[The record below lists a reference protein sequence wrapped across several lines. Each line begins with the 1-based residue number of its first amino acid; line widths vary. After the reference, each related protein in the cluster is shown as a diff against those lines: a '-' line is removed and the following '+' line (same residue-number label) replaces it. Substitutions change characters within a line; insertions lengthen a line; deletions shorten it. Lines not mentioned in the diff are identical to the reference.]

1 MTNLLPS
8 PISPPSL
15 QHPQRASV
23 QLPEVMTCEQQRN
36 MSVQSLADTVDG
48 LLQSEGE
55 EKETQ
60 KEKVG
65 RRSPQSLYLGTTAA
79 FSFCLCW
86 WSPEAGGRVD
96 VSQGPPSQY
105 PPNPQGDY

>member
-36 MSVQSLADTVDG
+36 MSMQSLADTVDG

-55 EKETQ
+55 EKETKGKSG
-60 KEKVG
+60 KEE
-65 RRSPQSLYLGTTAA
+65 PTESLFGNNSSLL
-79 FSFCLCW
+79 FLSLLVE
-86 WSPEAGGRVD
+86 P
-96 VSQGPPSQY
+96 
-105 PPNPQGDY
+105 